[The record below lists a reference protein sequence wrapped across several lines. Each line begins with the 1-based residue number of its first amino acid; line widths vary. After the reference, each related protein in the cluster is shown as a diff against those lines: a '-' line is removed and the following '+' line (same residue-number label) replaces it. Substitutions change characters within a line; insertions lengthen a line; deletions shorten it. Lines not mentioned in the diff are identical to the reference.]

1 MHRVVDDNL
10 GMIVTERLGYFLN
23 YSYDLDRIE
32 GKNFKKTLEKHTIT
46 LFQFFWMK
54 MHVLCILIN

>member
-32 GKNFKKTLEKHTIT
+32 GKI
-46 LFQFFWMK
+46 
-54 MHVLCILIN
+54 